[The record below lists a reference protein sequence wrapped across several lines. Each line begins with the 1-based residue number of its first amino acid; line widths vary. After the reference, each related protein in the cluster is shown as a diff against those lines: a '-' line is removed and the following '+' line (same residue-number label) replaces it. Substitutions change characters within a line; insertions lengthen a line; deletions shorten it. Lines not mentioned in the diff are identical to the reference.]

1 MKNAVEASPEKPV
14 LIDRFLEDA
23 FEVDVDALADN
34 ERCVVAGIQ
43 EHIEEAG
50 IHSGDSSCVLPPY
63 MVKPEHLE
71 TMRRYTRQLAQA
83 LEVRGLMNIQFA
95 IKDDIVY
102 VLEVNPRASRTVPFV
117 SKATGVQL
125 AKIAA
130 RVMTGRM
137 LSEFNLPDE
146 LAVSSFFIKEPVF
159 PFVKFP
165 GVDPVLGP
173 EMRSTGEVMGMAD
186 SFGLAFAKAQM
197 GANASLPLEGTA
209 FISVNDNDKKNA
221 VRIAKRL
228 HELGFRII
236 ATRGTAGFL
245 NESGVPAERVFKVNE
260 GRPNVVDLI
269 KSDEIDL
276 IVNTSLGRSSF
287 YDERA
292 IRRAAMQYNVVTFT
306 TLTGANAAA
315 SAIAAMRQEGHQE
328 SRLSV
333 ISLQEHHA

>member
-1 MKNAVEASPEKPV
+1 
-14 LIDRFLEDA
+14 
-23 FEVDVDALADN
+23 
-34 ERCVVAGIQ
+34 
-43 EHIEEAG
+43 
-50 IHSGDSSCVLPPY
+50 
-63 MVKPEHLE
+63 
-71 TMRRYTRQLAQA
+71 MRRYTRQLATA

-117 SKATGVQL
+117 SKATGVPL
-125 AKIAA
+125 AKIAS
-130 RVMTGRM
+130 RLMTGRK
-137 LSEFNLPDE
+137 LSEFNLPEE
-146 LAVSSFFIKEPVF
+146 LSVSSFFIKGPVF
-159 PFVKFP
+159 PFNKFP

-186 SFGLAFAKAQM
+186 SFGGAFAKAQM
-197 GANASLPLEGTA
+197 GANAPLPTEGTA

-228 HELGFRII
+228 HELGFKIV

-245 NESGVPAERVFKVNE
+245 NDSGVQCERVYKVNE

-269 KSDEIDL
+269 KSNEIDL
-276 IVNTSLGRSSF
+276 IVNTPLGRASF

-292 IRRAAMQYNVVTFT
+292 IRRAAMQYSVVTFT

-315 SAIAAMRQEGHQE
+315 NAIAAMRKEGK
-328 SRLSV
+328 LSV